1 MKFRLPSGTRDVLP
15 EEMAERR
22 RIEGALLQTFAE
34 AGYGEVST
42 PELEYP
48 ETAELGRLAAPYRVL
63 GEGGEELALRADMTG
78 PIARLA
84 VTRLADAVPP
94 LRFCYS
100 AVVHRAVQ
108 PGKGEARELS
118 QSGIEL
124 LGVPGTGGTVEA
136 ITVLCRALEATGLAD
151 FSIGVGDISL
161 YPGAL
166 EDLGIGVEDQAFL
179 LDSLA
184 ARDFVAIAER
194 ARGLGLD
201 AEGERLVAEV
211 PTVRGNVS
219 VLDEEVPQ
227 ALGGRLD
234 GLRDLVSALEPG
246 VAGRV
251 IVDLG
256 RFPRMGYYT
265 GAVFEVYD
273 PALGEPIGSG
283 GRYDELLARFGRPL
297 EAVGFAV
304 DVDRL
309 HAAIAGEELGETGR

>member
-1 MKFRLPSGTRDVLP
+1 MSFRLPSGTRDVLP

-22 RIEGALLQTFAE
+22 RIERALLDTFLA

-48 ETAELGRLAAPYRVL
+48 ETTELGRLSAPYRVTSDS
-63 GEGGEELALRADMTG
+63 GEELALRADMTG

-84 VTRLADAVPP
+84 VTRYADVAPP

-100 AVVHRAVQ
+100 AVVHRSVS
-108 PGKGEARELS
+108 PGKGEARELQ

-124 LGVPGTGGTVEA
+124 LGVPGPEGTAEA
-136 ITVLCRALEATGLAD
+136 ITVLCRALEAAGLAG
-151 FSIGVGDISL
+151 FSVGIGDIAMYPALLDDLGVGA
-161 YPGAL
+161 G
-166 EDLGIGVEDQAFL
+166 DQAFL
-179 LDSLA
+179 LDALE
-184 ARDFVAIAER
+184 ARDFVAIGAR
-194 ARGLGLD
+194 ATSIG
-201 AEGERLVAEV
+201 
-211 PTVRGNVS
+211 
-219 VLDEEVPQ
+219 LDEESARLLGEVP
-227 ALGGRLD
+227 AMRGDASLLEAGGTLGDRLA
-234 GLRDLVSALEPG
+234 GLRAVVGTLDQE
-246 VAGRV
+246 VARRV
-251 IVDLG
+251 IIDLG

-273 PALGEPIGSG
+273 PALGEPVGSG
-283 GRYDELLARFGRPL
+283 GRYDELLGRFGRPL

>member
-22 RIEGALLQTFAE
+22 RIEDALLQTFAE

-48 ETAELGRLAAPYRVL
+48 ETAELGRMAAPYRVI
-63 GEGGEELALRADMTG
+63 GEGGEELSMRADMTG
-78 PIARLA
+78 PIARLV
-84 VTRLADAVPP
+84 VTRYADESPP
-94 LRFCYS
+94 LRFCFS
-100 AVVHRAVQ
+100 TVVHRAVQ
-108 PGKGEARELS
+108 PGKGEARELR

-124 LGVPGTGGTVEA
+124 LGVPGPEGTVEA
-136 ITVLCRALEATGLAD
+136 ISVLCRALEATGLAD
-151 FSIGVGDISL
+151 FSVGVGDISL
-161 YPGAL
+161 YPGL
-166 EDLGIGVEDQAFL
+166 LDDLGVPAEDQAFL
-179 LDSLA
+179 LDALES
-184 ARDFVAIAER
+184 RDFVAIGER
-194 ARGLGLD
+194 ARGLGLG
-201 AEGERLVAEV
+201 AESERLVAEV
-211 PTVRGNVS
+211 PAMRGDAA
-219 VLDEEVPQ
+219 VLEAEGP
-227 ALGGRLD
+227 LGERLS
-234 GLRDLVSALEPG
+234 GLRDLVSRLDPD
-246 VAGRV
+246 VARRV
-251 IVDLG
+251 IIDLG

-297 EAVGFAV
+297 EAVGFAI